1 MTNNITKF
9 LFSMLAMLLCIFSGC
24 GSRSDTKPLA
34 GTPGLVTFTVIAE
47 DGETLLTGVKH
58 LASGDTIV
66 PPAAYTEVKGDSC
79 VITCTK
85 ADKSITAYTADGR
98 KIGDFEMFTPWND
111 TYCLGVR
118 YVNKTYY
125 FPATGEIITTRNSL
139 HEPELIFL
147 RTGTCWQIRTLK
159 GELKSTVASD
169 SLWIIRHAK
178 IPTKLLIATTDTDVS
193 FTARIRHSAATTPH
207 PVGCTLYTSD
217 GKLYKTLT
225 PRQWKTLKLK
235 FQNQQTKAE
244 TLTTADIAEFDSI

>member
-1 MTNNITKF
+1 MKIY
-9 LFSMLAMLLCIFSGC
+9 LFPMLAVLLCVFSEC

-34 GTPGLVTFTVIAE
+34 GTSGLATFSVIAE

-58 LASGDTIV
+58 LVSGDTIV

-85 ADKSITAYTADGR
+85 TDKSITAYTADGR

-125 FPATGEIITTRNSL
+125 FPATGEIITTRHSL

-147 RTGTCWQIRTLK
+147 RTDAGWEIRTLK

-178 IPTKLLIATTDTDVS
+178 IPTKLLIATTDS
-193 FTARIRHSAATTPH
+193 LTAGTQHS
-207 PVGCTLYTSD
+207 VGCSLYTAD

-225 PRQWKTLKLK
+225 LRQWKTLKSK

-244 TLTTADIAEFDSI
+244 TITTADIAEFDSI